1 MPVNPTGMIVQLVVS
16 LAIVIGMVWLL
27 VKFLSL
33 KSKWMYRNRPL
44 KVLGGVGLGPQKSL
58 QLVEIGGV
66 LYILGVGQ
74 DITLLKVIDDPEEKE
89 RIMRDFATS
98 TAKTGSSWLERL
110 RSKSGASSQDTDFTS
125 VLSSQLGAVRRQ
137 RERALSDWLN
147 GRELP
152 VEREIKD

>member
-1 MPVNPTGMIVQLVVS
+1 MPVNPTGMIVQLIVS
-16 LAIVIGMVWLL
+16 LAIVLGMIWLL

-33 KSKWMYRNRPL
+33 RSKWMYRNRPL

-66 LYILGVGQ
+66 LYVLGVGQ

-89 RIMRDFATS
+89 RIMHDFATS
-98 TAKTGSSWLERL
+98 AGKDGTTWLERL
-110 RSKSGASSQDTDFTS
+110 RIKSGASPEETDFKA
-125 VLSSQLGAVRRQ
+125 VLYSKLGAVRRQ
-137 RERALSDWLN
+137 REQTLGDWLN
-147 GRELP
+147 SRERP